1 MELLNSTKTKDISSW
16 ISGKIRLFVFY
27 TFLTSVL
34 KLKGGTL
41 FVKKAIEPSN
51 LSLVAQVNQF
61 KHFFNLSVILIK
73 IVSC

>member
-1 MELLNSTKTKDISSW
+1 MI
-16 ISGKIRLFVFY
+16 
-27 TFLTSVL
+27 
-34 KLKGGTL
+34 KGGTL

-61 KHFFNLSVILIK
+61 KHFFKLSVILIK